1 MPGTI
6 KRTPRRGG
14 LTKTPEKAT
23 GLDITILV
31 IIILYVPLYG
41 FFFIYYGVLPFQFSL
56 TCFRKALI
64 LIWMLYKFQDSIAG
78 CHQQSFTVP
87 KLQAG
92 FLVVR

>member
-31 IIILYVPLYG
+31 IIILYVPLYV
-41 FFFIYYGVLPFQFSL
+41 FFIYYGVLLFDFSL

>member
-31 IIILYVPLYG
+31 IIILNVPLYV
-41 FFFIYYGVLPFQFSL
+41 FFIYYGVLLFHFSL

>member
-1 MPGTI
+1 M
-6 KRTPRRGG
+6 
-14 LTKTPEKAT
+14 
-23 GLDITILV
+23 
-31 IIILYVPLYG
+31 
-41 FFFIYYGVLPFQFSL
+41 YYGVLLFDFSL

-64 LIWMLYKFQDSIAG
+64 LLWMLYKFQDSIAG